1 MIRSRVNAQARA
13 SVLAAYVGVGFPQ
26 KWVGHC
32 VSAGF
37 LQSVVGICVSARF
50 LQSAVGH
57 CVSARFLQSVI
68 IYYVSAGSPPKCGR
82 TLR

>member
-1 MIRSRVNAQARA
+1 MSRVNAHARA

-26 KWVGHC
+26 KWVGPC

-37 LQSVVGICVSARF
+37 LQSVVCFCVSARF
-50 LQSAVGH
+50 LKSPAGP
-57 CVSARFLQSVI
+57 CVSARFLQSVVV
-68 IYYVSAGSPPKCGR
+68 YYVSVGSPPKCGR